1 MRTRRQ
7 VTLHLDPAIADALEA
22 EARKRGFNASR
33 AANDAL
39 RRALVDEQGESLG
52 DTVKTRLDRLDK
64 RDAAR
69 ARELALIKETLLL
82 YVRVWL
88 DYAGPL
94 EARDGPDDEADANA
108 RFQDFLQ
115 VLAEQMEGAP
125 GA

>member
-7 VTLHLDPAIADALEA
+7 VTLHLDLSIADALEA

-39 RRALVDEQGESLG
+39 RRALVDDQGESLA

-64 RDAAR
+64 RDSAR
-69 ARELALIKETLLL
+69 ARELALIKEALLL

-108 RFQDFLQ
+108 RFEDFLHA
-115 VLAEQMEGAP
+115 LAEQMQGAP
-125 GA
+125 GS